1 MKESV
6 LFDMKSE
13 TCLLLLVVIVWK
25 CEYFIFLAKC
35 FLLLYAL
42 GFHACIFWPL
52 GWLWLK
58 TILSVSDFLETFP
71 CNSSLPDFRLK
82 RAGQLNGW
90 VPLVHLDWYHFKWKW
105 NSSSTL
111 RKWQIIENVKC
122 KTGKRRLTC
131 FYNFFIL

>member
-13 TCLLLLVVIVWK
+13 TCLLLLVEIIWK

-71 CNSSLPDFRLK
+71 CNSSLLIS
-82 RAGQLNGW
+82 GW
-90 VPLVHLDWYHFKWKW
+90 KELD
-105 NSSSTL
+105 SSMVEFL
-111 RKWQIIENVKC
+111 W
-122 KTGKRRLTC
+122 
-131 FYNFFIL
+131 FI